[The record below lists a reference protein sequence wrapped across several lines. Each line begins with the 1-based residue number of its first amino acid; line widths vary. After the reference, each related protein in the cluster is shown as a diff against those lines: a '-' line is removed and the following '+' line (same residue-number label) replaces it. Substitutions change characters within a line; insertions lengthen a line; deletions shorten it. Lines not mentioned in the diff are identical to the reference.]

1 MMKTLIVTP
10 MHEEFDGF
18 IQGCQEQ
25 AIPTE
30 QVMLGRIPGVCL
42 PTLHVTVAQGGLGK
56 TQFAVQTQHLIECA
70 ADWELVMCAGAAGG
84 IDDIGSIGDVV
95 IGTETVE
102 HDIRNKFGTT
112 PLIPR
117 FQGASAIVEALSR
130 VVLRD
135 MPFRVHRGVI
145 ASGDEDVV
153 DSKRRGEIRERT
165 GAIATAWEG
174 AGGARASHFSGIPF
188 VEVRGI
194 TDMTNSTGPD
204 DFEKNLQRTMSHVAH
219 VVVAWAQQQ

>member
-1 MMKTLIVTP
+1 MKTLIVTP
-10 MHEEFDGF
+10 MQEEFDGF
-18 IQGCQEQ
+18 IQGCQKQDVPIEC
-25 AIPTE
+25 
-30 QVMLGRIPGVCL
+30 VMLGRIPGACL
-42 PTLHVTVAQGGLGK
+42 PTLDVTVAPGGLGK

-84 IDDIGSIGDVV
+84 IVETVGIGDVV

-117 FQGASAIVEALSR
+117 FQGASTIVEALSR
-130 VVLRD
+130 SVLHD
-135 MPFRVHRGVI
+135 TPFRVHRGAI

-153 DSKRRGEIRERT
+153 DSERRREICERT

-188 VEVRGI
+188 VEIRGI
-194 TDMTNSTGPD
+194 TDMTNETGPH
-204 DFEKNLQRTMSHVAH
+204 DFEKNLQRTMYNVASL
-219 VVVAWAQQQ
+219 VVAWAQQQ